1 VLVIPARGTGRYGP
15 EVPALRVTGHQCGLK
30 HATAQYQEPAAG
42 AGTPG
47 LAAWHLVED

>member
-1 VLVIPARGTGRYGP
+1 MLVIPARGTGSYGP